1 MDTEAVT
8 AAVTAAA
15 GTAQEVARGVF
26 GYPSLFLLVFIGALV
41 PVVPT
46 GAVVSSAAVVALH
59 EGQPLWSSLLVLV
72 VAAAGAF
79 AGDALLF
86 VLGRRGLESG
96 GAGRWWHRLR
106 EQVTPELLDRSRR
119 QLERRGATVLV
130 LSRLVPAGRVPVL
143 LACIMARMPLRDYL
157 RGSVPA
163 VLAWAATYQLIG
175 LVGGAIFPSTWQA
188 VAVAVGLA
196 VLVTV
201 VPRTGRFLV
210 RRRRDRAGGTDSRGG
225 VPKSP
230 KSSETPG
237 APAGA
242 ETGTVGENR

>member
-1 MDTEAVT
+1 MTVALTGATVAAET
-8 AAVTAAA
+8 AEGMT
-15 GTAQEVARGVF
+15 RGVF

-59 EGQPLWSSLLVLV
+59 EGQPVWSSVLVLV

-79 AGDALLF
+79 AGDGLLF

-96 GAGRWWHRLR
+96 RPSRWWHRLR
-106 EQVTPELLDRSRR
+106 DQVSPELLDRSRR

-130 LSRLVPAGRVPVL
+130 LSRLVPAGRLPVL
-143 LACIMARMPLRDYL
+143 LACLMARMPLRDYL

-163 VLAWAATYQLIG
+163 VLAWALTYQVIG

-196 VLVTV
+196 LLVTV
-201 VPRTGRFLV
+201 LPRTGRYLF
-210 RRRRDRAGGTDSRGG
+210 RRGREGTERSESGGE
-225 VPKSP
+225 
-230 KSSETPG
+230 ETP
-237 APAGA
+237 ARARS
-242 ETGTVGENR
+242 GTPDEER